1 MLVELWQVAVFIVA
15 ICILVLTIY
24 LINTLQ
30 GINKTMDQLRILI
43 SANGENVH
51 TITKELAE
59 VSKKANS
66 ISDELVKDMDDING
80 TLQSIHSTTEMVE
93 KTVQMGKEN
102 VILPLMGLVNLGQG
116 VKSIA
121 QMIHKKNS

>member
-1 MLVELWQVAVFIVA
+1 MLVELWQVAVLIVA
-15 ICILVLTIY
+15 ICILILTIY

-66 ISDELVKDMDDING
+66 ISEELAKDMGDING
-80 TLQSIHSTTEMVE
+80 ALQSIHSTTEMVE

-102 VILPLMGLVNLGQG
+102 VILPLMGLINLEQG
-116 VKSIA
+116 VKSII
-121 QMIHKKNS
+121 QVIHKKNS